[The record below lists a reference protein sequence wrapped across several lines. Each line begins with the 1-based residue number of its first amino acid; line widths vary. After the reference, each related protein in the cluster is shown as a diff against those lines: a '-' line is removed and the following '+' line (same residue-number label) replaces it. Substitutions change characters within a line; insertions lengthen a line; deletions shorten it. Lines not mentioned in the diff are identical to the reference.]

1 METHVDEP
9 LSCVAEE
16 TETKMDTLA
25 SESLTKVVEMYERK
39 ERQIEDLKNEIELL
53 EFKVDCLE
61 HQLRGIT
68 RDNAE
73 LHHEADRNR
82 ASFTN
87 LQVAVSVIVFAYGWL
102 YGSYFC
108 PA

>member
-53 EFKVDCLE
+53 EFKVECLE
-61 HQLRGIT
+61 HQLRQE
-68 RDNAE
+68 NE
-73 LHHEADRNR
+73 EADRNR